1 MIFPAL
7 FKQEFADDATREQNI
22 AIAKEQL
29 EDLELRYNQK
39 DIDIENYQSTKE
51 ELERSLFND
60 LKESDHET
68 LAKSQKGTNK
78 KPVKFIDTWLVLLLV
93 PLIAIPVYLNL
104 GNLNFTKQLDSK
116 KVSSETT
123 NSTMPLKPDGTPD
136 IEKVTE
142 RLQQEMEKNPTD
154 PKGWYMLGRAY
165 MLTQSYPE
173 AIESFDKSLSL
184 RPDLAETMLSLAD
197 ALSMNNNGHLIGRPR
212 ELVKKALQIEPQN
225 MTGLWLSGMAASQ
238 ESEYLEA
245 ITQWQK
251 VLTLLDD
258 KPDEKEA
265 IKGLIAEAESR
276 LKPEMKKQLL
286 GSSKIDQKK
295 EDLPQTKNKT
305 ISVKVSLPDR
315 IKKEVSPND
324 SVFIYAKA
332 MSGPPMP
339 LAAVRKQVKD
349 FPLELELNDDSAM
362 MPDLKLSAFDSVIV
376 GARISKSGQPVAQN
390 GDFYIEKNNVNL
402 GDSITLEINQIYK
415 K

>member
-68 LAKSQKGTNK
+68 LAKSKEGSNK
-78 KPVKFIDTWLVLLLV
+78 KPAKFIDTWLVVLLV

-197 ALSMNNNGHLIGRPR
+197 AFAVVCDLHDPAGSGAFQGQGHFGGVSVAFDVGKGFLGDAVQRDAGVFVQAAPKDDGFKIDRDAGACAEIINQGLKGRR
-212 ELVKKALQIEPQN
+212 EAEVINTFDSELVR
-225 MTGLWLSGMAASQ
+225 M
-238 ESEYLEA
+238 
-245 ITQWQK
+245 
-251 VLTLLDD
+251 
-258 KPDEKEA
+258 
-265 IKGLIAEAESR
+265 
-276 LKPEMKKQLL
+276 
-286 GSSKIDQKK
+286 
-295 EDLPQTKNKT
+295 
-305 ISVKVSLPDR
+305 
-315 IKKEVSPND
+315 
-324 SVFIYAKA
+324 
-332 MSGPPMP
+332 
-339 LAAVRKQVKD
+339 
-349 FPLELELNDDSAM
+349 
-362 MPDLKLSAFDSVIV
+362 
-376 GARISKSGQPVAQN
+376 
-390 GDFYIEKNNVNL
+390 
-402 GDSITLEINQIYK
+402 
-415 K
+415 